1 MRRSVITPILLD
13 PPHQAPITL
22 AFDSPFV
29 LNRIFVGTCALIL
42 ADNTGFIHLTLWE
55 NRTGTY
61 SRPGPCLR
69 GALAAYE
76 LRTPVPTAAAS
87 SAATAAGADRRVL
100 GVSRLNCRIL

>member
-42 ADNTGFIHLTLWE
+42 ADDTGFIHLTLWE

-61 SRPGPCLR
+61 SRPGPCLHWCLS
-69 GALAAYE
+69 GFTSYE
-76 LRTPVPTAAAS
+76 RPFPPTSPLRLRLQPAPTAAFWEYP
-87 SAATAAGADRRVL
+87 D
-100 GVSRLNCRIL
+100 